1 MHKTCGIIIFICI
14 YCNPLLGK
22 LLFDTTVI
30 EDTIVQDTEFYKFKF
45 RFKNIS
51 DIPIRIIDIEKTCNC
66 IVLSN
71 KNITYHK
78 NEVGFIE
85 GSLYV
90 GDRKGIQ
97 SKQIVISTDNFLQPQ
112 IKLKLNI
119 TIFEPYEV
127 KPRLILW
134 KNGSEIKTHKIQLIL
149 RNSNWVLS
157 NIFYPKNLFSVKYTK
172 MDSLYKIEVTPLST
186 KKRIRDVIKIK
197 LNSDKGEEKILVV
210 HLLIK

>member
-1 MHKTCGIIIFICI
+1 MYKVCGIIIFICI
-14 YCNPLLGK
+14 CYNSLLGK

-30 EDTIVQDTEFYKFKF
+30 EDTIVQDIEFYKFKF

-51 DIPIRIIDIEKTCNC
+51 DTPIKIIDIEKTCNC

-71 KNITYHK
+71 KNNTYNK

-90 GDRKGIQ
+90 GDRKGVQ
-97 SKQIVISTDNFLQPQ
+97 SKQIVINTDNFLQPQ

-119 TIFEPYEV
+119 TVFEPYEL

-134 KNGSEIKTHKIQLIL
+134 KKGSEIKTHNVQLII
-149 RNSNWVLS
+149 RSSNWELS

-172 MDSLYKIEVTPLST
+172 KDSLYKIEVTPLST
-186 KKRIRDVIKIK
+186 KERIRDIIKIK
-197 LNSDKGEEKILVV
+197 LNSDKGEDKILIV